1 MQFHM
6 KFTSG
11 VFSSKMVESYKY
23 PHGET
28 VEINIEL
35 FSCGTNPVIELSM
48 IIS

>member
-6 KFTSG
+6 KFTSC

-23 PHGET
+23 SHGET

-35 FSCGTNPVIELSM
+35 FSFGTNPVIEFSV

>member
-11 VFSSKMVESYKY
+11 VFSTKMVESFKY
-23 PHGET
+23 SHGET

-35 FSCGTNPVIELSM
+35 FSFGTNPVIEFSM
-48 IIS
+48 MIS